1 MKNVP
6 RPHSLADAWSAY
18 SWAWRAIHTHRIFFR
33 EENPRALALCAHRR
47 AQDAGIPR
55 GRNARPPHAAAIL
68 AAFTGSGNG
77 DCVPFGHIGPK
88 QEKAATAVPQSGGDP
103 VIDFECAMVY
113 RV

>member
-1 MKNVP
+1 MECLQLGVA
-6 RPHSLADAWSAY
+6 RY
-18 SWAWRAIHTHRIFFR
+18 SHAPYFFR
-33 EENPRALALCAHRR
+33 EENLRALALCAHRR

-55 GRNARPPHAAAIL
+55 GRNARPPHADAIL

-77 DCVPFGHIGPK
+77 IVSHLGTLAQNRK
-88 QEKAATAVPQSGGDP
+88 KAATAVPQSGGDP